1 MKTIEAIDRAIQST
15 IDAGYLVE
23 YLTKN
28 KSEVRRMM
36 LAEFNEIEREETLRK
51 KSYAKGKK
59 AGRRAGRIEE
69 RKNTKAERKR
79 ADKAEAR
86 VRELEAELAK
96 YK

>member
-36 LAEFNEIEREETLRK
+36 LA
-51 KSYAKGKK
+51 
-59 AGRRAGRIEE
+59 
-69 RKNTKAERKR
+69 
-79 ADKAEAR
+79 
-86 VRELEAELAK
+86 
-96 YK
+96 